1 MDTVLFAG
9 LVALGV
15 FAVFASCGAVAHV
28 PVAPRMRIYNGRH
41 DAARRA

>member
-28 PVAPRMRIYNGRH
+28 PVVLRS
-41 DAARRA
+41 AALRDVLVGHAA